1 MAIDPNDVVRLR
13 AVIGRLSRQLN
24 VSVADVGL
32 SPSQLS
38 VLGSVARRGPLGIG
52 DLAEREGINPTM
64 LSRIVGKLDDA
75 GLISRIPHPD
85 DGRAALVEATAT
97 GRKLHQRVQAQ
108 RAKLLADRLEQL
120 EPQQAASVVAA
131 LDALEQLATVDVP
144 AAR

>member
-1 MAIDPNDVVRLR
+1 MVIESDDVVRLR

-38 VLGSVARRGPLGIG
+38 VLGSVARRGPFGIG
-52 DLAEREGINPTM
+52 ELAEREGINPTM

-85 DGRAALVEATAT
+85 DGRAALVEATVA
-97 GRKLHQRVQAQ
+97 GRTLHQRVQAQ
-108 RAKLLADRLEQL
+108 RAKLLADRLERL
-120 EPQQAASVVAA
+120 DTFQAATVVAA
-131 LDALEQLATVDVP
+131 LDALETLSAIDVP